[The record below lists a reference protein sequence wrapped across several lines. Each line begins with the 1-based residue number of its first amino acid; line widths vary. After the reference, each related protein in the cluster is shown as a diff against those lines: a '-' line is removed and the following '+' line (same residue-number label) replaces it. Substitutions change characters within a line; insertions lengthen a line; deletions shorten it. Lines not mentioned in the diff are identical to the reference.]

1 MRHLKATK
9 KFGRTSAHRLA
20 MWRNMTTSLILHERI
35 RTTDEKAKQL
45 RGHVAK
51 MITLAKKSRA
61 LGDGTADKDIAAK
74 QLHYRRQALAFVR
87 DKQAVSKL
95 FSDLAERF
103 EERAGGYTRIIKV
116 GNRRGD
122 GAKVSIIEL
131 LGAEEEV
138 VEKKTKKK
146 STKGKKTGAKKTTK
160 KAKPAVEEA
169 VTEEAVTGEA
179 VVEEVVTEEAVT
191 EETVAEETAP
201 ETETEAEEA
210 EEGESVSE
218 EAAEDETPE
227 AEEEENKPE

>member
-169 VTEEAVTGEA
+169 VTEEAV
-179 VVEEVVTEEAVT
+179 VEEVVTEEAVT

-201 ETETEAEEA
+201 ETEAEAEEA
-210 EEGESVSE
+210 EEDESVSE